1 MKLKIKIKHKV
12 ILLFT
17 VFTFL
22 LLSAILIYF
31 YYSNLAYI
39 EEQSKI
45 KLDFYSSL
53 FIETF
58 NKEIFNT
65 QLEIEGLRNQLKN
78 YISKAGEPT
87 KIQIDFSKTL
97 NTYLLVYPYKF
108 REIIINKAGWNKA
121 LKVYPTRL
129 FSGEIVISENSI
141 DTTEL
146 NELKLNLIKGVS
158 KEAGNIKKIL
168 NDDLILYFP
177 PVKDNTLE
185 LFCIPHLNYLIE
197 QSILKINFPA
207 TVSLSLVN
215 RDSIIVFSTIIRN
228 TNQHI
233 NIVLPSVGFPSMAS
247 GFEGIQNSFSI
258 NDNMIEWRY
267 LNEMNY
273 YILIQDYYGNE
284 INKLNSTALRIFI
297 FAILILAAVIFI
309 TIYFSNRL
317 SHTLEQIT
325 GIANTVAEGDF
336 SKKIKLKR
344 NDEIG
349 ILIDSFNDMIEKL
362 DLNYKEL
369 NHLNKQL
376 ENKIQELI
384 QTKTELSQKQRLALV
399 GETISKISHE
409 IQNKISGIS
418 IWVQNLE
425 YQSKNDETAKIY
437 LHEIKEALKSFQ
449 EKLVNFKKF
458 YRQPQLN
465 KQRIELN
472 PFINNILNKYS
483 LEISAKNLV
492 IKKIYG
498 KDIPLLCGDSEQLE
512 EAFVNLL
519 INALFYSP
527 EKGTIEICTGFS
539 DNVIRFSIS
548 DEGPGIKQEDLEK
561 ILQPFYTTKSSGSGL
576 GLAIANNIISAHNGK
591 LNYLNK
597 ENGGACFIV
606 VLQIT
611 ESGEV
616 NESSFS

>member
-45 KLDFYSSL
+45 KSDFYSSL

-158 KEAGNIKKIL
+158 KEEVNIKKIL

-297 FAILILAAVIFI
+297 FAILLLAAVIFI

-597 ENGGACFIV
+597 ENGGACFVV

>member
-45 KLDFYSSL
+45 KSDFYSSL

-215 RDSIIVFSTIIRN
+215 KDSIIVFSTIIRN

-233 NIVLPSVGFPSMAS
+233 NIVLPSVGFPSKAS

-258 NDNMIEWRY
+258 NDNIIEWRY

-297 FAILILAAVIFI
+297 FAILLLAAVIFI

-597 ENGGACFIV
+597 ENGGACFVV